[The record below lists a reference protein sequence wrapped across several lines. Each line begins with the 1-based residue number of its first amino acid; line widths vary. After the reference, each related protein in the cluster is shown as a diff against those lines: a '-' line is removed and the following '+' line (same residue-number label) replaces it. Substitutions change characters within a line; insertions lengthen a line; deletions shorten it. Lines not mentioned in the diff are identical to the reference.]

1 MVFNADPLTNGI
13 QELLRGTIRGQSTP
27 VPSRPFTTPRRASPD
42 QAIGRKDG
50 TLLNRHDG
58 EGSYFLVA
66 DGEHLP
72 VKNGTFTA
80 AISECSMCLMP
91 ESRKALREI
100 FLVLRPLGRIG
111 ITDIAIDGPLPS
123 ELEEALMQF
132 LCVTNEISWSE
143 YRSVIEAEGFVR
155 VKVSD
160 ESVSLREL
168 LETIKKRLLVA
179 ELLTAVGKLPIR
191 RDQLER
197 GKRLVTHAKAAVDRG
212 SLRYAMIT
220 AQKPNA

>member
-1 MVFNADPLTNGI
+1 MLYVSNAGV
-13 QELLRGTIRGQSTP
+13 QKSTKRNL
-27 VPSRPFTTPRRASPD
+27 PSAQTTWKNRNPD
-42 QAIGRKDG
+42 
-50 TLLNRHDG
+50 
-58 EGSYFLVA
+58 V
-66 DGEHLP
+66 
-72 VKNGTFTA
+72 
-80 AISECSMCLMP
+80 
-91 ESRKALREI
+91 
-100 FLVLRPLGRIG
+100 
-111 ITDIAIDGPLPS
+111 AIDGPLPS

>member
-1 MVFNADPLTNGI
+1 MAEKMGLFSTDTVLDTACGLGESARFLAREYGCRVFGVDLSRRLADGAA
-13 QELLRGTIRGQSTP
+13 ST
-27 VPSRPFTTPRRASPD
+27 
-42 QAIGRKDG
+42 
-50 TLLNRHDG
+50 HDG